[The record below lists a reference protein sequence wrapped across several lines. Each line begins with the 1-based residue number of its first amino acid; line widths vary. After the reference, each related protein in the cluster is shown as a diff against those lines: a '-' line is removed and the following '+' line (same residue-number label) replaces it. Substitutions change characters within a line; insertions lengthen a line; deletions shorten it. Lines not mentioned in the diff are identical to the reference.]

1 MACQNC
7 QENSW
12 VTIGSKNFC
21 TNCGSLARPNSL
33 VGGVNAVSGPAEAT
47 PKAIQPSRPAVAA
60 KPVSAQSLHGT
71 SALASGGVLDL
82 RKPTAQPAPVST
94 PAVTRP
100 ASFTDIAP
108 RPQAQPAP
116 VAAPTPQPVPVAQP
130 TPGPVAD
137 PILVVAPQPAPPVA
151 QPTPAPVPAPI
162 PTPDAKPQP
171 SLREMAAQLS
181 SPAEIKDNQEKK
193 QAFQRPVSIGAAALV
208 VVIMGGYIWA
218 SNYNNLSIRTAS
230 QRAGIVAS
238 LPNYTPSNYKLDGPI
253 SYGTGFVS
261 FNLKN
266 GKETNKSIAVIQ
278 RKSDWDSASLLELYV
293 APKSKDYVAVDSQGL
308 KIYLY
313 GDGQA
318 TWVNQGLQYV
328 VQANSSLSREQ
339 IVKMAES
346 L

>member
-7 QENSW
+7 QQDSW
-12 VTIGSKNFC
+12 VTIGAKKYC
-21 TNCGSLARPNSL
+21 TNCGSLARPESI
-33 VGGVNAVSGPAEAT
+33 VGGASAVGGPMDAIAKPAT
-47 PKAIQPSRPAVAA
+47 TPAVAP

-82 RKPTAQPAPVST
+82 RKPTAQPAPST

-108 RPQAQPAP
+108 RIQAQPQAP
-116 VAAPTPQPVPVAQP
+116 IAVPEPIIVVAPQPKVPVAQP
-130 TPGPVAD
+130 APAPMPQPTPVA
-137 PILVVAPQPAPPVA
+137 PVAEQKA
-151 QPTPAPVPAPI
+151 QPT
-162 PTPDAKPQP
+162 
-171 SLREMAAQLS
+171 LREMAAQLS
-181 SPAEIKDNQEKK
+181 SPSEINAVSEKK
-193 QAFQRPVSIGAAALV
+193 SSVKQPLSIGAAALAV
-208 VVIMGGYIWA
+208 FIMGGYIWIN
-218 SNYNNLSIRTAS
+218 NYNNLSIRTAN

-238 LPNYTPSNYKLDGPI
+238 LPSYTPSNYKLNGPI

-266 GKETNKSIAVIQ
+266 TKESDKSIAVIQ
-278 RKSDWDSASLLELYV
+278 RKSDWNSASLLELYV
-293 APKSKDYVAVDSQGL
+293 SPKTKDYVAVESQGL

-318 TWVNQGLQYV
+318 TWVNRGLQYV
-328 VQANSSLSREQ
+328 VQANSGLNRDQ

>member
-7 QENSW
+7 QQDSW
-12 VTIGSKNFC
+12 VTIGAKKYC
-21 TNCGSLARPNSL
+21 TNCGSLARPNAI
-33 VGGVNAVSGPAEAT
+33 VGGVNAVGGPMDAITT
-47 PKAIQPSRPAVAA
+47 PSPHPAVTQ

-82 RKPTAQPAPVST
+82 RKPSAPA
-94 PAVTRP
+94 AVAAPTVTKP

-108 RPQAQPAP
+108 RAQVQPVAP
-116 VAAPTPQPVPVAQP
+116 VPTP
-130 TPGPVAD
+130 TPE
-137 PILVVAPQPAPPVA
+137 PIIVVAPQPKIPVA
-151 QPTPAPVPAPI
+151 QPTPAPTPAPQ
-162 PTPDAKPQP
+162 PSPVAQQKPQP

-181 SPAEIKDNQEKK
+181 SPAEIKATTEKK
-193 QAFQRPVSIGAAALV
+193 QTNKQVLSIGAASLAVL
-208 VVIMGGYIWA
+208 IMGGYIWMN
-218 SNYNNLSIRTAS
+218 NYNNLSIRTAS

-238 LPNYTPSNYKLDGPI
+238 LPNYTPSNYKLNGPI

-266 GKETNKSIAVIQ
+266 SKDTNKSIAVIQ
-278 RKSDWDSASLLELYV
+278 RKSDWNSASLLELYV
-293 APKSKDYVAVDSQGL
+293 SPKSKDYVAVESQGL

-318 TWVNQGLQYV
+318 TWVNKGLQYV
-328 VQANSSLSREQ
+328 VQANSGLSRDQ

>member
-7 QENSW
+7 QQNSF
-12 VTIGSKNFC
+12 VAIGSKKYC
-21 TNCGSLARPNSL
+21 TNCGSLSRPDSI
-33 VGGVNAVSGPAEAT
+33 VAGVAAVSGPAEAIVKPT
-47 PKAIQPSRPAVAA
+47 RPTVAQR
-60 KPVSAQSLHGT
+60 PVSAQSLHGT

-82 RKPTAQPAPVST
+82 RKPKAVAPAMT
-94 PAVTRP
+94 PGVTRP

-108 RPQAQPAP
+108 RPQAQPIP
-116 VAAPTPQPVPVAQP
+116 APTPALTSASVITSVAE
-130 TPGPVAD
+130 
-137 PILVVAPQPAPPVA
+137 PILVVAPQPVPPVA
-151 QPTPAPVPAPI
+151 APAPE
-162 PTPDAKPQP
+162 PTLTPMPQPPLESKPQP
-171 SLREMAAQLS
+171 SLREMASQLS
-181 SPAEIKDNQEKK
+181 SPSEIKASADKK
-193 QAFQRPVSIGAAALV
+193 QSLRQPISVGAAALAV
-208 VVIMGGYIWA
+208 LIMGGYIWV

-238 LPNYTPSNYKLDGPI
+238 LPNYSPSNYKLDGPI

-266 GKETNKSIAVIQ
+266 SKESDKSIAVIQ

-293 APKSKDYVAVDSQGL
+293 APKSKDYVAVDSRGL

-318 TWVNQGLQYV
+318 TWVNKGLQYV
-328 VQANSSLSREQ
+328 VQANSNLSRDQ

>member
-7 QENSW
+7 QQDSW
-12 VTIGSKNFC
+12 VTIGTKKYC
-21 TNCGSLARPNSL
+21 TNCGSLSSPPSIVASMHDVR
-33 VGGVNAVSGPAEAT
+33 GPAEVY
-47 PKAIQPSRPAVAA
+47 KAPEQPIAAA

-82 RKPTAQPAPVST
+82 RKPKVTPVVAA
-94 PAVTRP
+94 PAVTKP

-108 RPQAQPAP
+108 RPQAQPAQ
-116 VAAPTPQPVPVAQP
+116 VPVPAPAPQ
-130 TPGPVAD
+130 
-137 PILVVAPQPAPPVA
+137 PILVVAPQPPEPVA
-151 QPTPAPVPAPI
+151 TPAPAPE
-162 PTPDAKPQP
+162 AKPQP
-171 SLREMAAQLS
+171 TLREMAAQLS
-181 SPAEIKDNQEKK
+181 SPAETQATTEKK
-193 QAFQRPVSIGAAALV
+193 KAIKQPVGIAAATLA
-208 VVIMGGYIWA
+208 VVIMGGYIWV

-238 LPNYTPSNYKLDGPI
+238 LPHYTPSGYKLNGPI

-266 GKETNKSIAVIQ
+266 TKDSNQNVAVIQ

-293 APKSKDYVAVDSQGL
+293 SPKSKDYVAVDSQGL

-313 GDGQA
+313 GNGQA
-318 TWVNQGLQYV
+318 TWVNKGLQYV
-328 VQANSSLSREQ
+328 VQANSGLNRDQ

>member
-7 QENSW
+7 HQDSW
-12 VTIGSKNFC
+12 VTIGAKKYC
-21 TNCGSLARPNSL
+21 TNCGSLSTPATIVAGMTDVR
-33 VGGVNAVSGPAEAT
+33 GPAASHAERLQT
-47 PKAIQPSRPAVAA
+47 VLPK
-60 KPVSAQSLHGT
+60 KPVSAQSLHAT

-82 RKPTAQPAPVST
+82 RKPAQPKPVVAT
-94 PAVTRP
+94 PTVAQP

-108 RPQAQPAP
+108 APKPAP
-116 VAAPTPQPVPVAQP
+116 ASQP
-130 TPGPVAD
+130 D

-151 QPTPAPVPAPI
+151 QPKPQPQPGPLPI
-162 PTPDAKPQP
+162 PTPPKPQP
-171 SLREMAAQLS
+171 SLSEMAKQLS
-181 SPAEIKDNQEKK
+181 SPAEDSNREIK
-193 QAFQRPVSIGAAALV
+193 QANRRPVSIAAATLV
-208 VVIMGGYIWA
+208 VLIMGGYIWM

-238 LPNYTPSNYKLDGPI
+238 LPHYTPSDYKLNGPI

-266 GKETNKSIAVIQ
+266 TKDSNKSIAVIQ

-293 APKSKDYVAVDSQGL
+293 SPKTKDYVAVNSQGL

-318 TWVNQGLQYV
+318 TWVNKGLQYV
-328 VQANSSLSREQ
+328 VQANSGLSRDQ
-339 IVKMAES
+339 IVKMAGS

>member
-1 MACQNC
+1 VACQNC
-7 QENSW
+7 QQNSF
-12 VTIGSKNFC
+12 VAIGSKKYC
-21 TNCGSLARPNSL
+21 TNCGSLSNPATIVASMHD
-33 VGGVNAVSGPAEAT
+33 VAGPAEVYKSPAQPTIAT
-47 PKAIQPSRPAVAA
+47 

-82 RKPTAQPAPVST
+82 RKPSVKPGAAPV
-94 PAVTRP
+94 VTRP

-116 VAAPTPQPVPVAQP
+116 APTPSIA
-130 TPGPVAD
+130 PVAD

-151 QPTPAPVPAPI
+151 TPAPQPAPA
-162 PTPDAKPQP
+162 PMPQPVVDAKPQP

-181 SPAEIKDNQEKK
+181 SPSEIKAAAEKK
-193 QAFQRPVSIGAAALV
+193 QSLQKPLSVGAAALAV
-208 VVIMGGYIWA
+208 VVMGGYIWV

-238 LPNYTPSNYKLDGPI
+238 LPNYAPSNYKLNGPI

-266 GKETNKSIAVIQ
+266 TKESDKSIAVIQ

-293 APKSKDYVAVDSQGL
+293 APKSKDYVAVDSRGL
-308 KIYLY
+308 KVYLY

-318 TWVNQGLQYV
+318 TWVNKGLQYV
-328 VQANSSLSREQ
+328 VQANSSLSRDQ

>member
-1 MACQNC
+1 MACKSC
-7 QENSW
+7 QQDNW
-12 VTIGSKNFC
+12 VTIGSKKYC
-21 TNCGSLARPNSL
+21 TNCGSLANPVAIVAAINAI
-33 VGGVNAVSGPAEAT
+33 GGPSEIF
-47 PKAIQPSRPAVAA
+47 KSQPRPAVVA

-82 RKPTAQPAPVST
+82 RKPIAKPVAAT

-108 RPQAQPAP
+108 RPQ
-116 VAAPTPQPVPVAQP
+116 
-130 TPGPVAD
+130 
-137 PILVVAPQPAPPVA
+137 PQPAPAVAAVAAPLPEPVRA
-151 QPTPAPVPAPI
+151 PAPAPQPTL
-162 PTPDAKPQP
+162 
-171 SLREMAAQLS
+171 SEMAAQLS
-181 SPAEIKDNQEKK
+181 SPAEIKDNSEKK
-193 QAFQRPVSIGAAALV
+193 QALKRPVSIGAAALV
-208 VVIMGGYIWA
+208 VIVMGGYIWA

-238 LPNYTPSNYKLDGPI
+238 LPQYTPNSYKLNGPI

-261 FNLKN
+261 FNLKSKTQGDKN
-266 GKETNKSIAVIQ
+266 VAIIQ

-293 APKSKDYVAVDSQGL
+293 APKSKDYAAVDSQGL

-318 TWVNQGLQYV
+318 TWVNKGLQYV
-328 VQANSSLSREQ
+328 VQANSSLSRDQ
-339 IVKMAES
+339 LVRMAES